1 MNILIFG
8 GNRFFGKSLLEKISK
23 NNNYN
28 IYVVNRGNLKTRSN
42 TNITFI
48 KSDRHD
54 HLYLNKELDR
64 ISFDYIIDNSC
75 YNLKDINF
83 FYKHLYSKGHY
94 IFASTVMTYM
104 DGAFKFR
111 IKENQTDRNIKTKF
125 LQKQYKKKEIEYALN
140 KKKVENFIKRNF
152 SNYTILRLHNVIG
165 ANDFKDITYNLLNY
179 KFNSKPKLK
188 KNYLQI
194 CYDKDLVDI
203 YMKMIN
209 KKIKGKNI
217 FNVANEPIEFNKF
230 YNKVNRIAK
239 LGKIKLKKIKTFPL
253 PQNMLM
259 NNEKISKKMN
269 FNFTKYEK
277 ILKNLLIKNIN
288 K

>member
-54 HLYLNKELDR
+54 YLYLNKKLDR
-64 ISFDYIIDNSC
+64 KSFDYIIDNSC

-111 IKENQTDRNIKTKF
+111 IKENQIDRNIKTKF

-165 ANDFKDITYNLLNY
+165 VNDFKDITYNLLNY
-179 KFNSKPKLK
+179 KFDSKPKLK

-259 NNEKISKKMN
+259 NNKKISKKMN

-277 ILKNLLIKNIN
+277 ILKSLLIKNIN
-288 K
+288 

>member
-54 HLYLNKELDR
+54 YLYLNKELDR

>member
-28 IYVVNRGNLKTRSN
+28 IYVVNRGNLKTRSKK
-42 TNITFI
+42 NITFI

-54 HLYLNKELDR
+54 YLYLNKKLDR
-64 ISFDYIIDNSC
+64 KSFDYIIDNSC

-104 DGAFKFR
+104 DGAFKVR
-111 IKENQTDRNIKTKF
+111 IKEKQIDKNIKTKF

-165 ANDFKDITYNLLNY
+165 VNDFKDITYNLLNY
-179 KFNSKPKLK
+179 KFDSKPKLK

-259 NNEKISKKMN
+259 NNKKISKKMN

-277 ILKNLLIKNIN
+277 ILKSLLIKNIN
-288 K
+288 